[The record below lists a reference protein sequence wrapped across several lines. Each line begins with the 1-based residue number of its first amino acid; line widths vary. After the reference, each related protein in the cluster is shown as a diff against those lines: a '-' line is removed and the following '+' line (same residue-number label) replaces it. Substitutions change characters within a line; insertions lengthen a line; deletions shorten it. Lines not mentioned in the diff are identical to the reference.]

1 MSDQASSAGV
11 DVETVF
17 KIEPASLG
25 PVAQKL
31 LDPAGPAPLRN
42 LAARAIAPGL
52 KPNEALSVCVLL
64 SQGTDPIAEAARK
77 SLEKLPLPVL
87 NGALAGELHP
97 GALHAIAP
105 FYAKDPDI
113 AQRVL
118 MHPSLHD
125 LTVAELAKHAS
136 ESVAELISTN
146 EERLLRCGLIIE
158 NLYMNKATR
167 MSTADRMIELAARNK
182 MELDIPGFAQAVA
195 AIQGELIAEPTDGRT
210 FDDEV
215 FAKVEEIALS
225 DDSNDDDTHEVD
237 EETGEEKVKETQQA
251 RVLTFAELNTSGK
264 VRRALLGDSKDRMLA
279 IRDPNP
285 IVREAAIKAPGMNE
299 NEVTRISANRNTSE
313 DVLRIIASDRD
324 WTRAYQVK
332 LNLASNPRTPFVFGS
347 RLISFLRES
356 DLKKLEKS
364 RDVSGAIQNA
374 VKQHLSR
381 KTK

>member
-1 MSDQASSAGV
+1 MSEPQASPPDQFTI
-11 DVETVF
+11 DVTTL
-17 KIEPASLG
+17 S

-31 LDPAGPAPLRN
+31 LDPAGPPPLRN

-52 KPNEALSVCVLL
+52 KPNEALSVCVVL
-64 SQGTDPIAEAARK
+64 SLGNDALAETART
-77 SLEKLPLPVL
+77 SLAKLPMPVL
-87 NGALAGELHP
+87 NGALASDLHP

-105 FYAKDPDI
+105 FYATNPEI
-113 AQRVL
+113 AQRVI
-118 MHPSLHD
+118 MHPRLHD

-136 ESVAELISTN
+136 EAVAELISTN
-146 EERLLRCGLIIE
+146 EERLLRCGEIIE

-167 MSTADRMIELAARNK
+167 MSTADRMIELAARNN
-182 MELDIPGFAQAVA
+182 MTLNIPGFAQAVA
-195 AIQGELIAEPTDGRT
+195 AIQGELIAEPSEDRT
-210 FDDEV
+210 YDDV
-215 FAKVEEIALS
+215 IFAKAEEIAAS
-225 DDSNDDDTHEVD
+225 DKTTDEDTHEID
-237 EETGEEKVKETQQA
+237 EETGEEKVKETQVQ
-251 RVLTFAELNTSGK
+251 RVLTFQEMNTSAK

-332 LNLASNPRTPFVFGS
+332 LNLVSNPRTPFVFGS
-347 RLISFLRES
+347 RLVSFMRES

-381 KTK
+381 KNK

>member
-1 MSDQASSAGV
+1 MSSDPQASLPEFV
-11 DVETVF
+11 ID
-17 KIEPASLG
+17 ASTLG

-52 KPNEALSVCVLL
+52 RPNEALSVCVLL
-64 SQGTDPIAEAARK
+64 SQGNDALAESARK
-77 SLEKLPLPVL
+77 TLEKLPLPVL
-87 NGALAGELHP
+87 NGALGGELHP

-105 FYAKDPDI
+105 YYAKDPEI

-146 EERLLRCGLIIE
+146 EERLLRCGTIIE

-182 MELDIPGFAQAVA
+182 MELNIPGFAQAVA
-195 AIQGELIAEPTDGRT
+195 AIQGELIAEPSEERT
-210 FDDEV
+210 YDDVV
-215 FAKVEEIALS
+215 FAKAEEIAS
-225 DDSNDDDTHEVD
+225 QDADADPDTHEID
-237 EETGEEKVKETQQA
+237 EETGEEKVKETQVQ
-251 RVLTFAELNTSGK
+251 RVLNFQDLNTSAK

-332 LNLASNPRTPFVFGS
+332 LNLVTNPRTPFVFGS
-347 RLISFLRES
+347 RLVSFIRES

-381 KTK
+381 KNK